1 MLKAAPGEL
10 SAMPRVPALPG
21 LPCLALGSTG
31 TVQREPKGRGMF
43 SQFILQKE
51 SLQGVRGRLL
61 AVKVLTNSR

>member
-1 MLKAAPGEL
+1 MLKAPSGEQAAVL
-10 SAMPRVPALPG
+10 HVPALPG

-31 TVQREPKGRGMF
+31 TVQRELKGRGMF